1 MESLEM
7 EDLEICARIKD
18 FGECFYVI
26 RESEK
31 LKKDCW
37 FLV

>member
-7 EDLEICARIKD
+7 EDLEICARIK
-18 FGECFYVI
+18 CFCVI

-31 LKKDCW
+31 LKKKIAG
-37 FLV
+37 F